1 MDDEALRKYLIGI
14 LEQMKVQ
21 QQFLKLLSIGNQA
34 LIEVLSGVS
43 PDFREVFE
51 RRVQDLTSGPAGQ
64 THDMALDA
72 LDEMIRRLREG
83 GASGFDPGKAN

>member
-1 MDDEALRKYLIGI
+1 VDDDALRKYLIGI

-43 PDFREVFE
+43 ANFRDAFE
-51 RRVQDLTSGPAGQ
+51 QRVQDLMSGPAGQ
-64 THDMALDA
+64 THDIALDA
-72 LDEMIRRLREG
+72 LDETIHRLREG
-83 GASGFDPGKAN
+83 GTSGFDPGKAN